1 MREITKT
8 ITIPVD
14 GSPKDFRLTK
24 LDAFSGAF
32 LLRLLARLPGEE
44 TEQVEASHRSLARQ
58 GNSTSRF
65 GTEQGDGSCS
75 SGLPGTKEPSP
86 TFRPGNRPSEPV
98 LPPEQP
104 AFCSGTQPPAPAFRP
119 LDLLTLL
126 PESDLRSLMVTCL
139 QHAEV
144 RLPAGWNP
152 VMTRGEWTWPELEHD
167 TAVCLKLTIEEVL
180 WTLKDFFPAGG
191 SASRPGTPDS

>member
-1 MREITKT
+1 MHEITKT
-8 ITIPVD
+8 IIIPVD

-32 LLRLLARLPGEE
+32 LLRLFARLPN
-44 TEQVEASHRSLARQ
+44 QS
-58 GNSTSRF
+58 
-65 GTEQGDGSCS
+65 
-75 SGLPGTKEPSP
+75 
-86 TFRPGNRPSEPV
+86 
-98 LPPEQP
+98 
-104 AFCSGTQPPAPAFRP
+104 FRP

-126 PESDLRSLMVTCL
+126 PEPDLRSLMVTCL
-139 QHAEV
+139 QHTEV

-180 WTLKDFFPAGG
+180 WTLKGFFPAGG